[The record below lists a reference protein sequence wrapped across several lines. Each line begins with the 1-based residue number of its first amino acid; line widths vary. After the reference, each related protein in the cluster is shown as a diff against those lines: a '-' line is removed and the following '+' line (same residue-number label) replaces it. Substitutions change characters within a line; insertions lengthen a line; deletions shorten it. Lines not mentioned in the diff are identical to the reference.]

1 MMDVKLWRIGVWSVL
16 VGGGYHLLVC
26 FKIGLDVSSF
36 ILWFGFMDR
45 CLKRG
50 EMTCYGIVGVEEG

>member
-36 ILWFGFMDR
+36 FFMVR
-45 CLKRG
+45 F
-50 EMTCYGIVGVEEG
+50 YGSLFKKG